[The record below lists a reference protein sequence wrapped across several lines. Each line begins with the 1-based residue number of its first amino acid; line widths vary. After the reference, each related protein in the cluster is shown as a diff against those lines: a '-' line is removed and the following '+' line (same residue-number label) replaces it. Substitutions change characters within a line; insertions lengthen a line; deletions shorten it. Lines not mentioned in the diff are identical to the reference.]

1 MELEIIT
8 IYCLNDEFLRAINY
22 KDDPQS
28 VMTTAEVMTT
38 AFAAAR
44 YYSGKHE
51 DSRDFLKEYGYIPSM
66 LSKSRF
72 NRRLHSI
79 PVEVW
84 QSFLEL
90 LAQIAHSSNP
100 LKTYLIDSF
109 PVPVCCNI
117 RIKRCQ
123 IYQEEQFRGWNE
135 SKKEYFYGLKVHL
148 LISET
153 GIPVEFLLS
162 PGNYSDTSSLYDFPF
177 NLPEGA
183 YVHGGKAYNAYEM
196 EDQLDEEKQIHLR
209 PIRKKNSQR
218 NYDFSFAQG
227 IRYIRKRI
235 ESTFSCIQQW
245 FPKHIHAVTHRG
257 FELKILLFVLTYGI
271 HTAIL

>member
-8 IYCLNDEFLRAINY
+8 IYCVNEEFLRAINY

-38 AFAAAR
+38 AFVAAR

-51 DSRDFLKEYGYIPSM
+51 DSRDFLKEHGYIPGM
-66 LSKSRF
+66 LSKSQF

-79 PVEVW
+79 PVDVW

-109 PVPVCCNI
+109 PVPVCHNI

-135 SKKEYFYGLKVHL
+135 SKKQYFYGLKVHL
-148 LISET
+148 LVSET
-153 GIPVEFLLS
+153 GIPVELLLS

-183 YVHGGKAYNAYEM
+183 YVHGDKAYNAYEV

-209 PIRKKNSQR
+209 PIRKNNSQR

-245 FPKHIHAVTHRG
+245 FPKHIHAVTHTG

-271 HTAIL
+271 HAAIL